1 MDRLLLGID
10 ALAFLEEEGLP
21 VLESS
26 LAKHVDAAV
35 SIASRMRF
43 PVALKISSPNV
54 VHKTEFGGIRLP
66 LHSESEV
73 REAFHEL
80 ADTFLSSNPQAN
92 LEGVIVQKLGKGF
105 ELIVGTMKDEQFGPV
120 LMVGSG
126 GIFVEAINDTSFRL
140 IPIEGTD
147 AREMIEELRGCKV
160 LKNQRTMT
168 VDLATIESFLL
179 QTSTLAES
187 HPEIHEMD
195 LNPVFVSADGIAVCD
210 ARIRMG

>member
-1 MDRLLLGID
+1 
-10 ALAFLEEEGLP
+10 
-21 VLESS
+21 
-26 LAKHVDAAV
+26 
-35 SIASRMRF
+35 
-43 PVALKISSPNV
+43 
-54 VHKTEFGGIRLP
+54 
-66 LHSESEV
+66 
-73 REAFHEL
+73 
-80 ADTFLSSNPQAN
+80 
-92 LEGVIVQKLGKGF
+92 
-105 ELIVGTMKDEQFGPV
+105 
-120 LMVGSG
+120 VGSG